1 MMGKAQLFKRH
12 WVLPLVGCVS
22 GCVAMLGFSLPA
34 RAHPHIFVDYRV
46 SIRHSASAVEG
57 FEMLWRL
64 DAINSQILL
73 DEFDKNRNHR
83 LEPQEAKAAAA
94 NMADNMAEFQFFSE
108 VVYQG
113 KRKALTQVKNI
124 RVNLEK
130 GHIYYHLF
138 LPCALPLKKTP
149 QSLLF
154 RAFDSSN
161 FVAFM
166 PLGPTVQLQGNAPIR
181 LRITRQ
187 PKQLNE
193 AWLLSLAQK

>member
-1 MMGKAQLFKRH
+1 MIKRP
-12 WVLPLVGCVS
+12 WFWSLLGCVI
-22 GCVAMLGFSLPA
+22 GWGALLGFSLPA
-34 RAHPHIFVDYRV
+34 SAHPHVFVDYWV

-124 RVNLEK
+124 RVSLEK
-130 GHIYYHLF
+130 GHIYYRLF
-138 LPCALPLKKTP
+138 LPCALPLKKNP

-181 LRITRQ
+181 LQITRQ